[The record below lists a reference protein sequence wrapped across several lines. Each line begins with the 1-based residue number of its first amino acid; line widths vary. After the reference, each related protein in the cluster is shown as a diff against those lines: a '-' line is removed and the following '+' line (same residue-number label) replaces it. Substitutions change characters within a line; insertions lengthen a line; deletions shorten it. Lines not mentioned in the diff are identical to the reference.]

1 MSPASCIPIPEGLEL
16 PEGQKQFDLVATFM
30 VEDGMLKP
38 LAIDGIPIP
47 EPEEGEAEPNAEHE
61 MGESPEELGREGEGP
76 RGGMG
81 PGPAS
86 QAQGGS
92 SMGADQ
98 GFMAA
103 IEAALGKP
111 KGKRS

>member
-1 MSPASCIPIPEGLEL
+1 MNQESCIPIPEGLEL
-16 PEGQKQFDLVATFM
+16 PEGQKQVDIVTTFE
-30 VEDGMLKP
+30 VKDGMLYP
-38 LAIDGIPIP
+38 LAVDGIPLP
-47 EPEEGEAEPNAEHE
+47 ESSEAEEGEAEGAEE
-61 MGESPEELGREGEGP
+61 MAMEGEGP
-76 RGGMG
+76 GA
-81 PGPAS
+81 AS
-86 QAQGGS
+86 AAQGGS